1 MTKAVS
7 FMIAPKT
14 DYSTKEERLDYIRER
29 FHCKAPACGGC
40 GSCRMP
46 GGRPAAEVF
55 ADYIEGKVEFVTIS
69 SKIWK

>member
-1 MTKAVS
+1 
-7 FMIAPKT
+7 MIAPKK

-46 GGRPAAEVF
+46 GGKPAVEVF
-55 ADYIEGKVEFVTIS
+55 KDYIEGTVEFVTIS
-69 SKIWK
+69 SGLWK

>member
-1 MTKAVS
+1 
-7 FMIAPKT
+7 MIAPGI

-46 GGRPAAEVF
+46 GGKPAVEVF
-55 ADYIEGKVEFVTIS
+55 KDYIEGTAEFVTIS
-69 SKIWK
+69 SSLWR

>member
-1 MTKAVS
+1 MTEARS
-7 FMIAPKT
+7 DLIAPKI
-14 DYSTKEERLDYIRER
+14 DCSAKEERLEYLRER

-55 ADYIEGKVEFVTIS
+55 ADYIDGKVEFVTIS

>member
-1 MTKAVS
+1 
-7 FMIAPKT
+7 MIAPKI

-46 GGRPAAEVF
+46 GGKPAVEVF
-55 ADYIEGKVEFVTIS
+55 KDYIEGTVEFVTIS
-69 SKIWK
+69 SGL

>member
-1 MTKAVS
+1 
-7 FMIAPKT
+7 MIAPRI

-46 GGRPAAEVF
+46 DGRPAVEVF
-55 ADYIEGKVEFVTIS
+55 KDYIEGTAEFVTIS
-69 SKIWK
+69 SGLWK

>member
-1 MTKAVS
+1 
-7 FMIAPKT
+7 MIAPKI

-46 GGRPAAEVF
+46 GGKPAVEVF
-55 ADYIEGKVEFVTIS
+55 KDYIEGTAEFVTIS
-69 SKIWK
+69 SSLWR